1 MKHEILP
8 LLVISL
14 ATGILSCSQQPPKEA
29 DSIPQTIT
37 ISKEKLL
44 DKIGYKKEDLIDKA
58 VGQGKPLAWHMAVR
72 LNSVTEAP

>member
-44 DKIGYKKEDLIDKA
+44 DKIKGGWA
-58 VGQGKPLAWHMAVR
+58 GQTWHMAVR